1 MARIRL
7 TTEIDA
13 PPERVFDLARSVD
26 HHTESMNATGETA
39 VDGVTSGLLSDGDR
53 VTWRACHFGIPF
65 ELTVEIT
72 SFDRATHFR
81 DAMIDG
87 PFAEQIHDHYFEPA
101 NTGTRMIDEF
111 RFASPF
117 GAVGTVV
124 DSLYLERYLRE
135 LLLAR
140 NRHLRHVAESN
151 E

>member
-13 PPERVFDLARSVD
+13 PPDRVFDLARSVD

-53 VTWRACHFGIPF
+53 VTWRARHFGIPF

-72 SFDRATHFR
+72 SFDRPTHFR

-140 NRHLRHVAESN
+140 NRHLRQAAESN